1 MAKFDWAKMYKAEEY
16 IEREAYSCV
25 ESAIID
31 LPKLSKSIGIIM
43 TKVNNATLV
52 SFSLSSLKIKNMTV
66 ASRAVS
72 TANKRAIKTISS
84 IHIFE

>member
-31 LPKLSKSIGIIM
+31 FY
-43 TKVNNATLV
+43 N
-52 SFSLSSLKIKNMTV
+52 
-66 ASRAVS
+66 
-72 TANKRAIKTISS
+72 ISEIS
-84 IHIFE
+84 ELTQD

>member
-31 LPKLSKSIGIIM
+31 FYNISENIR
-43 TKVNNATLV
+43 LV
-52 SFSLSSLKIKNMTV
+52 QFIYCFFITD
-66 ASRAVS
+66 
-72 TANKRAIKTISS
+72 
-84 IHIFE
+84 